1 MKHTSG
7 FDLSFCFVFLSHL
20 WTLSPLFFPLLMTRA
35 VSEQRWVLAPVQ
47 FFKITV
53 LQWTEF
59 WGTGG
64 KKQKTK
70 RRIKKKLAWWS
81 FHCLECVFFHKRF
94 FFLLSLPSV
103 PEMRPCLCFPSAL
116 RGTGRVS
123 GPLAQPF
130 TSPPCTN
137 SHTSSRSITSSLCL
151 PTTVRGIKG
160 LLQPSGNEIY
170 THGPLLTSHF
180 HVLSAAHT

>member
-1 MKHTSG
+1 MK
-7 FDLSFCFVFLSHL
+7 LS
-20 WTLSPLFFPLLMTRA
+20 
-35 VSEQRWVLAPVQ
+35 SEVP
-47 FFKITV
+47 
-53 LQWTEF
+53 
-59 WGTGG
+59 G

-103 PEMRPCLCFPSAL
+103 PEMRPCLRFSSAL

-170 THGPLLTSHF
+170 THGPFLTSHF
-180 HVLSAAHT
+180 HVLSATVSPQHTRTHKCDNHTALYLILNLILFLSNDF